1 MESFYDFFSLISSD
15 SSRILDLLF
24 RLVINTVFTVII
36 ARWFYFP
43 KSRRTDFLFTYIL
56 VGFGIFMLIHLM
68 GDAKLKTGIAMGLF
82 AIFCIMRYRTES
94 VPIREMTYLFLIIAM
109 AAINGLAW
117 VADISD
123 KHPEF
128 FAPELTA
135 IIELTVTNI
144 LFVAVIW
151 IAEGGKW
158 ARQRSSKYIKYDKIE
173 LIVPERREELIEDL
187 KKRTGLNI
195 QEVTVG
201 PLDFLKDVALL
212 KVYYTE
218 NGQVE
223 SDETLKSMKSMNSV
237 FKKAF
242 VLAAAALVAQV
253 TYAQSDDFG
262 YEVGLEGETKI
273 ADNLKLELAAEMRT
287 QDNAQRIDRYM
298 VGAGLSYKLFSNK
311 EKTFSVKVNGGFDYL
326 RINKLQEKNIKY
338 FDENDGLVE
347 NENFNVNVGD
357 VKGYNLT
364 DGYWQNRY
372 RVNVGVQVS
381 YDINKRWSVSLRET
395 LRYNH
400 YCKATT
406 TRTKYR
412 VDEEISEKN
421 DDGTYNWV
429 VSPYTYSDDYVG
441 EDNLDEDGNVI
452 GKSLNRETVNKG
464 KDRTFLYSKLT
475 VNYDIRKCPV
485 DLFVSADYGRGLTKH
500 ASKWKFTGGVDYK
513 INKYNKLTLSYR
525 YSTDGDDDEGN
536 GHLVGLGYKFD
547 F

>member
-24 RLVINTVFTVII
+24 RLMINTVFTVII

-135 IIELTVTNI
+135 MIELTVTNV

-158 ARQRSSKYIKYDKIE
+158 AHSRSSKYIKYDKIE
-173 LIVPERREELIEDL
+173 LIVPEKREELIEDL

-195 QEVTVG
+195 QDVTIG
-201 PLDFLKDVALL
+201 PLDFLKDVALI
-212 KVYYTE
+212 KVFYE
-218 NGQVE
+218 EDKQEE
-223 SDETLKSMKSMNSV
+223 SDDTIKPMRAMNSV
-237 FKKAF
+237 FKRTF
-242 VLAAAALVAQV
+242 VLAVAAVLAQV

-262 YEVGLEGETKI
+262 YELGLEGETKI
-273 ADNLKLELAAEMRT
+273 ANNLKLEVAAEMRT
-287 QDNAQRIDRYM
+287 QDDAQRIDRYM

-311 EKTFSVKVNGGFDYL
+311 AKTFSVKVNGGFDYL
-326 RINKLQEKNIKY
+326 RINKLAEKNIKY
-338 FDENDGLVE
+338 FDANDGLVE
-347 NENFNVNVGD
+347 DEYFNVGD
-357 VKGYNLT
+357 YKGYNLT

-372 RVNVGVQVS
+372 RINIGAQVS
-381 YDINKRWSVSLRET
+381 YDINKRWSVSLKET

-412 VDEEISEKN
+412 WDEYNSGVNE
-421 DDGTYNWV
+421 DGTIDWIM
-429 VSPYTYSDDYVG
+429 SPYEYSNEYVG
-441 EDNLDEDGNVI
+441 EDNLDDYGNVI
-452 GKSLNRETVNKG
+452 GKSLNQETVNKR

-475 VNYDIRKCPV
+475 VNYDIRKCPL

-500 ASKWKFTGGVDYK
+500 ASKWKLTGGVDYK